1 MAIKRLDIN
10 NESDAFV
17 LAISCHQNSLKMA
30 WEISKAL
37 NCQLTATQS
46 YDNSIYFVDDISGFP
61 YFNWMDESGRFTLH
75 LISNHSEES
84 LLVPNQKQIDYFF
97 IVTGLYKEL
106 DFENG
111 AKKIKAIESVLTAFP
126 ITLKNTKK

>member
-1 MAIKRLDIN
+1 MAKKSLDIN
-10 NESDAFV
+10 NELDAFV

-37 NCQLTATQS
+37 DCQLTATQE

-61 YFNWMDESGRFTLH
+61 YFNWMDASGRFTLH
-75 LISNHSEES
+75 LISNHSEEA
-84 LLVPNQKQIDYFF
+84 LLIPNQKQIDYFF

-106 DFENG
+106 DFEKG
-111 AKKIKAIESVLTAFP
+111 TKKIKDIGSVLTAFP